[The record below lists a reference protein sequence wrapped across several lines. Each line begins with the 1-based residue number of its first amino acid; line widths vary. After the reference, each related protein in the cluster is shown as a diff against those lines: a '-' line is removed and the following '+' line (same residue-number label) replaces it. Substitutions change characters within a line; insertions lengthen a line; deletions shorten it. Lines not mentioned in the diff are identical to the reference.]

1 MALDLKHQTAAEFAA
16 RFWVKVT
23 QAHTLAKA
31 GNKDAA
37 SLRDYLV
44 WRVWRWIQDGDL
56 TSDQVRLSFNAHF
69 GRSLT
74 VAQWNSYVTS
84 RLIPMKDRHLAMLAE
99 ADL

>member
-1 MALDLKHQTAAEFAA
+1 
-16 RFWVKVT
+16 
-23 QAHTLAKA
+23 
-31 GNKDAA
+31 
-37 SLRDYLV
+37 
-44 WRVWRWIQDGDL
+44 VWRWIQDGDL

-84 RLIPMKDRHLAMLAE
+84 RLIPMKDRYLAALAE